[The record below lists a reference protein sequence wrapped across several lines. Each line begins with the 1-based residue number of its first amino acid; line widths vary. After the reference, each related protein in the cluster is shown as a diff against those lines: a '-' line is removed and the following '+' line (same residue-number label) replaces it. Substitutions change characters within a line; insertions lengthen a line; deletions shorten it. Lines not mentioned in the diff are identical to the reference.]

1 MKPTSDDPAKT
12 AQLRLLRALDEA
24 AAKLEAVERS
34 RSEPIAVIGLGCR
47 LPGGVRESYCLQLY
61 PNTSGV
67 PSGS

>member
-1 MKPTSDDPAKT
+1 VLLGV
-12 AQLRLLRALDEA
+12 LRTTTWHRRHENNLMD
-24 AAKLEAVERS
+24 S
-34 RSEPIAVIGLGCR
+34 WCTGNGL